1 MIDRRIFLKSA
12 AVSSLLPAAYGVF
25 HQSDAFTQTEKPT
38 EKSAL
43 SPAIAALKNRKDEAR
58 PISPAERGE
67 RQQRARELM
76 SDYKIDAVLMA
87 GGTSLRYFTGIGWGN
102 SERFSGFVLPRKGDA
117 FCIAPA
123 FEEERLREQMKL
135 FPDGDRVRILI
146 WQEDDDPYP
155 LVARGLRDAG
165 LATGTI
171 GIEERTMFVY
181 VDGVAKASPGFTLTS
196 ATPVTAGCRS
206 IKSAH
211 ELALMTLANQVTLAA
226 YEAAWKS
233 IHDGATTHDLTDLIM
248 RAYAQQ
254 GFPQGYAS
262 VQTGEFTAL
271 PHGSMQPQVIREGS
285 VVMIDDGCVAE
296 GYQADITR
304 TLVLGKPTDRMK
316 SVFEVVHKAQAAA
329 LAAARPGVECQSI
342 DAAAR
347 KVIDDA
353 GFGPGY
359 AHFTH
364 RAGHGIGMDMHE
376 WPYLVKGN
384 RQKITARM
392 TFSDEPGIY
401 LRGEFGVRLEDDMH
415 ITENGAELFTPQS
428 PSLEDPFGQA

>member
-1 MIDRRIFLKSA
+1 MFLKSA
-12 AVSSLLPAAYGVF
+12 AVSSLLTATPDVL
-25 HQSDAFTQTEKPT
+25 HQSDAFAQVENPAEKP
-38 EKSAL
+38 AL
-43 SPAIAALKNRKDEAR
+43 PAAIAALKSQKDEAR
-58 PISPAERGE
+58 PISPEERGA

-76 SDYKIDAVLMA
+76 TEDKIDAVLMT

-102 SERFSGFVLPRKGDA
+102 SERISAFMLPRKGDA
-117 FCIAPA
+117 FCISPA

-135 FPDGDRVRILI
+135 FPDGDRVRILT
-146 WQEDDDPYP
+146 WQEDEDPYS

-181 VDGVAKASPGFTLTS
+181 VDEVAKASPAYKLTS
-196 ATPVTAGCRS
+196 ATPVIAGCRS
-206 IKSAH
+206 IKSEH
-211 ELALMTLANQVTLAA
+211 ELALMKLANEVTLAA
-226 YEAAWKS
+226 YGAAWNS
-233 IHDGATTHDLTDLIM
+233 IHDGTTTRELRDLIM

-254 GFPQGYAS
+254 GFPQGEAS

-271 PHGSMQPQVIREGS
+271 PHGSMQPQVIRKGA

-304 TLVLGKPTDRMK
+304 TLVLGQATDKMK
-316 SVFEVVHKAQAAA
+316 SLFEVVHKAQAAA

-364 RAGHGIGMDMHE
+364 RVGHGIGMDMHE

-384 RQKITARM
+384 RQKTVARM

-428 PSLEDPFGQA
+428 PSLDDPFGQA

>member
-1 MIDRRIFLKSA
+1 MLLKSA
-12 AVSSLLPAAYGVF
+12 VMSSFVPVAAAAFVN
-25 HQSDAFTQTEKPT
+25 SDAFGQSESQSDPQSGKP
-38 EKSAL
+38 AL
-43 SPAIAALKNRKDEAR
+43 PPAIAALKSRKAEAQ
-58 PISPAERGE
+58 PISPAERGA
-67 RQQRARELM
+67 RQDRARELM
-76 SDYKIDAVLMA
+76 GDYRIDAILMA

-102 SERFSGFVLPRKGDA
+102 SERFSGFILPRHGDP

-135 FPDGDRVRILI
+135 FPNGDRVRILT

-165 LATGTI
+165 LSTGVI

-181 VDGVAKASPGFTLTS
+181 VDGIAKASPGFTLTS
-196 ATPVTAGCRS
+196 ATPVTAGCRC
-206 IKSAH
+206 IKSDH

-233 IHDGATTHDLTDLIM
+233 IQPGATTHDLTGLIL

-254 GFPQGYAS
+254 GFPQGSAS

-271 PHGSMQPQVIREGS
+271 PHGSIQPQVIREGS
-285 VVMIDDGCVAE
+285 IVMIDDGCLAE

-304 TLVLGKPTDRMK
+304 TLILGKPTDKMK
-316 SVFEVVHKAQAAA
+316 SVFEIVHKAQATA

-364 RAGHGIGMDMHE
+364 RVGHGIGMDMHE
-376 WPYLVKGN
+376 WPYLVKGD
-384 RQKITARM
+384 RQKTAARM

-401 LRGEFGVRLEDDMH
+401 IRGEFGVRLEDDMH
-415 ITENGAELFTPQS
+415 ITENGAALFTPQS

>member
-1 MIDRRIFLKSA
+1 MIDRRMFLKSA
-12 AVSSLLPAAYGVF
+12 AMSSLVAAGADTVV
-25 HQSDAFTQTEKPT
+25 QS

-43 SPAIAALKNRKDEAR
+43 PPAIAALKSRKDEAK

-67 RQQRARELM
+67 RQQRGRELM
-76 SDYKIDAVLMA
+76 TDFSIDAVLMA

-102 SERFSGFVLPRKGDA
+102 SERFCGFVLPRKGDA

-135 FPDGDRVRILI
+135 FPDGDRVRLLT

-155 LVARGLRDAG
+155 LLARGLRDAG
-165 LATGTI
+165 LSTGVI
-171 GIEERTMFVY
+171 GVEERTMFAY
-181 VDGVAKASPGFTLTS
+181 VDGVAKASPGYTLTS

-206 IKSAH
+206 FKSDH
-211 ELALMTLANQVTLAA
+211 ELALMKLANQVTLAA

-233 IHDGATTHDLTDLIM
+233 IHDGMTTRDLRDLII

-254 GFPQGYAS
+254 GFPQGDAS

-271 PHGSMQPQVIREGS
+271 PHGSIQPQVIREGA

-316 SVFEVVHKAQAAA
+316 SVFEVVHRAQSAA
-329 LAAARPGVECQSI
+329 LAAARPGVECQSV

-364 RAGHGIGMDMHE
+364 RVGHGIGMDMHE

-384 RQKITARM
+384 GQKLTARM

>member
-12 AVSSLLPAAYGVF
+12 AVSSLLPAASGVF
-25 HQSDAFTQTEKPT
+25 HKSDALAQTEKPT

-43 SPAIAALKNRKDEAR
+43 PPAIAALKNRQDEAR
-58 PISPAERGE
+58 PISPAERGA

-87 GGTSLRYFTGIGWGN
+87 GGTSLRYFTAIGWGN
-102 SERFSGFVLPRKGDA
+102 SERFCGFVLPRKGDA
-117 FCIAPA
+117 FCISPA

-165 LATGTI
+165 LSAGTI

-181 VDGVAKASPGFTLTS
+181 VDGVTKASPGFTLTS

-206 IKSAH
+206 IKSDH

-329 LAAARPGVECQSI
+329 LAAARPGVECQSV

-364 RAGHGIGMDMHE
+364 RVGHGIGMDMHE

-384 RQKITARM
+384 HQQTAARM

>member
-1 MIDRRIFLKSA
+1 MIDRRTFLKSA
-12 AVSSLLPAAYGVF
+12 ALTSLVPVTGELLA
-25 HQSDAFTQTEKPT
+25 QSDDRPATTP
-38 EKSAL
+38 L
-43 SPAIAALKNRKDEAR
+43 SPAVAALKSRKAEAQ

-76 SDYKIDAVLMA
+76 HEFKIDAVLMA

-102 SERFSGFVLPRKGDA
+102 SERFSGFVLPQKGDA
-117 FCIAPA
+117 FCISPA

-135 FPDGDRVRILI
+135 FPDGDRVRILS
-146 WQEDDDPYP
+146 WQEDEDPYL

-165 LATGTI
+165 ISSGVI
-171 GIEERTMFVY
+171 GIEERTMFAY
-181 VDGVAKASPGFTLTS
+181 VDRIAKAGHGFTLTN
-196 ATPVTAGCRS
+196 ATPVTGGCRS
-206 IKSAH
+206 IKSDH
-211 ELALMTLANQVTLAA
+211 ELALMKLANQVTLTA

-233 IHDGATTHDLTDLIM
+233 VNAGMTTHDLTDLIL

-262 VQTGEFTAL
+262 VQSGEFTAL
-271 PHGSMQPQVIREGS
+271 PHGSIQPQVIREGS
-285 VVMIDDGCVAE
+285 VVMIDDGCVVE

-316 SVFEVVHKAQAAA
+316 SVFDVVHKAQATA
-329 LAAARPGVECQSI
+329 LAAARPEVECQSV

-364 RAGHGIGMDMHE
+364 RVGHGIGMDMHE

-384 RQKITARM
+384 RQKLEARM

-415 ITENGAELFTPQS
+415 ITNDGAELFTPQS
-428 PSLEDPFGQA
+428 PSLEDPFGSA

>member
-12 AVSSLLPAAYGVF
+12 AVSSLLPAASGVF
-25 HQSDAFTQTEKPT
+25 HKSDALAQTEKPT

-43 SPAIAALKNRKDEAR
+43 PPAIAALKNRQDEAR

-117 FCIAPA
+117 FCVAPA

-135 FPDGDRVRILI
+135 FPDGDRVRILT

-155 LVARGLRDAG
+155 LLARGLRDAG

-206 IKSAH
+206 IKSDH

-316 SVFEVVHKAQAAA
+316 SVFEVVHK
-329 LAAARPGVECQSI
+329 
-342 DAAAR
+342 
-347 KVIDDA
+347 
-353 GFGPGY
+353 
-359 AHFTH
+359 
-364 RAGHGIGMDMHE
+364 
-376 WPYLVKGN
+376 
-384 RQKITARM
+384 
-392 TFSDEPGIY
+392 
-401 LRGEFGVRLEDDMH
+401 
-415 ITENGAELFTPQS
+415 
-428 PSLEDPFGQA
+428 

>member
-25 HQSDAFTQTEKPT
+25 HQSDAFAQTEKPT

-76 SDYKIDAVLMA
+76 NDYKIDAVLMA

-117 FCIAPA
+117 FCISPA

>member
-12 AVSSLLPAAYGVF
+12 AMSSLIPAAADIF
-25 HQSDAFTQTEKPT
+25 SQSEKP
-38 EKSAL
+38 AL
-43 SPAIAALKNRKDEAR
+43 PSAIAALKNRKDEAK
-58 PISPAERGE
+58 PISPAERGA
-67 RQQRARELM
+67 RQERARELM
-76 SDYKIDAVLMA
+76 SEYKMDALLMA

-102 SERFSGFVLPRKGDA
+102 SERFCGFVLPRKGNA

-135 FPDGDRVRILI
+135 FPDGDRVRILT
-146 WQEDDDPYP
+146 WQEDEDPY
-155 LVARGLRDAG
+155 LLLARGLQDAS
-165 LATGTI
+165 LTAGTI
-171 GIEERTMFVY
+171 GVEERTSFVY
-181 VDGVAKASPGFTLTS
+181 VDGITRASPGFTLIS

-206 IKSAH
+206 IKSNH
-211 ELALMTLANQVTLAA
+211 ELALMSLADQVTLAA

-233 IHDGATTHDLTDLIM
+233 IHDGATTHDLTDLVM
-248 RAYAQQ
+248 RAYSQQ
-254 GFPQGYAS
+254 GFPQGS
-262 VQTGEFTAL
+262 VSAQTGAFTAL
-271 PHGSMQPQVIREGS
+271 PHGSIQPQVIREGA
-285 VVMIDDGCVAE
+285 VVMIDDGCVVE

-304 TLVLGKPTDRMK
+304 TLVLGKPSDKMK
-316 SVFEVVHKAQAAA
+316 SVFDVVHKAQATA
-329 LAAARPGVECQSI
+329 LAAARPRTECQNV

-364 RAGHGIGMDMHE
+364 RVGHGIGMDMHE
-376 WPYLVKGN
+376 WPYLVKKN
-384 RQKITARM
+384 QQKLAARM

-415 ITENGAELFTPQS
+415 ITENGAALFTPQS
-428 PSLEDPFGQA
+428 PSLEDPFGGS

>member
-1 MIDRRIFLKSA
+1 MIDRRVFLKSA
-12 AVSSLLPAAYGVF
+12 ALSSLLTVAPDAF
-25 HQSDAFTQTEKPT
+25 HQSDAFAQTENPAEKPT
-38 EKSAL
+38 L
-43 SPAIAALKNRKDEAR
+43 PPAIADLKSRKEEAH
-58 PISPAERGE
+58 PISPAERGA

-76 SDYKIDAVLMA
+76 SDYKIDAVLMV

-117 FCIAPA
+117 FCISPA

-146 WQEDDDPYP
+146 WQEDEDPYP
-155 LVARGLRDAG
+155 LLARGLRDAG
-165 LATGTI
+165 FATGMI
-171 GIEERTMFVY
+171 GIEERTSFVF
-181 VDGVAKASPGFTLTS
+181 VDGLAKASPAYTLTS

-206 IKSAH
+206 IKSEH
-211 ELALMTLANQVTLAA
+211 ELALMKLANEITLTA
-226 YEAAWKS
+226 YEATWKS
-233 IHDGATTHDLTDLIM
+233 IHDGVTTHELRDLIM

-254 GFPQGYAS
+254 GFPQGEAS
-262 VQTGEFTAL
+262 VQTGEFTAQ
-271 PHGSMQPQVIREGS
+271 PHGSIQPQVIREGAI
-285 VVMIDDGCVAE
+285 VMIDDGCLVE

-304 TLVLGKPTDRMK
+304 TLVLGKPTDKMK
-316 SVFEVVHKAQAAA
+316 AVFEVVHKAQAMA
-329 LAAARPGVECQSI
+329 LGAARPGVDCQSI

-364 RAGHGIGMDMHE
+364 RVGHGIGMDMHE

-384 RQKITARM
+384 RQKTAARM

-428 PSLEDPFGQA
+428 PSLDDPFGQA

>member
-12 AVSSLLPAAYGVF
+12 VMSASLLTDAETFAQPDKPAL
-25 HQSDAFTQTEKPT
+25 P
-38 EKSAL
+38 
-43 SPAIAALKNRKDEAR
+43 PAIAALNSRKDEAK
-58 PISPAERGE
+58 PISPAERGA
-67 RQQRARELM
+67 RQQRARESM
-76 SDYKIDAVLMA
+76 SDFSVDAVLMA

-102 SERFSGFVLPRKGDA
+102 SERFYGFVLPRKGDA

-135 FPDGDRVRILI
+135 FPDGDRVRILT
-146 WQEDDDPYP
+146 WQEDDDPYS
-155 LVARGLRDAG
+155 LLSRGLHDAG
-165 LATGTI
+165 LSTGVI
-171 GIEERTMFVY
+171 GLEERTMFAY

-206 IKSAH
+206 IKSDH
-211 ELALMTLANQVTLAA
+211 ELALMKLANQVTLAA

-233 IHDGATTHDLTDLIM
+233 IHDGMTTRDLRDLII

-254 GFPQGYAS
+254 GFPQGDAS

-271 PHGSMQPQVIREGS
+271 PHGSIQPQVIREGAI
-285 VVMIDDGCVAE
+285 VMIDDGCIVE

-304 TLVLGKPTDRMK
+304 TLVFGKPTDKMK
-316 SVFEVVHKAQAAA
+316 STFDTVHKAQSAA
-329 LAAARPGVECQSI
+329 LAATRPDVECQSI
-342 DAAAR
+342 DTAAR
-347 KVIDDA
+347 KVIDAA

-359 AHFTH
+359 SHFTH
-364 RAGHGIGMDMHE
+364 RVGHGIGMDMHE
-376 WPYLVKGN
+376 WPYLVRGN
-384 RQKITARM
+384 RQKTAARM

>member
-12 AVSSLLPAAYGVF
+12 ALSSLLTAAPVVF
-25 HQSDAFTQTEKPT
+25 HKSDALAQTENPA

-43 SPAIAALKNRKDEAR
+43 PPAIAALKSRKDEAR
-58 PISPAERGE
+58 PISPAERGA

-76 SDYKIDAVLMA
+76 SDYKLDAVLMA
-87 GGTSLRYFTGIGWGN
+87 GSTSLRYFTGIGWGN

-135 FPDGDRVRILI
+135 FPDGDRVRILT

-155 LVARGLRDAG
+155 LVGRGLRDAG
-165 LATGTI
+165 LATATI
-171 GIEERTMFVY
+171 GVEERTMFVY
-181 VDGVAKASPGFTLTS
+181 MDGVEKSSPGFTLTS

-206 IKSAH
+206 IKSDH

-233 IHDGATTHDLTDLIM
+233 IQPGATTRELTELIM

-254 GFPQGYAS
+254 GFPQGSAS
-262 VQTGEFTAL
+262 VQTGEFTAS
-271 PHGSMQPQVIREGS
+271 PHGSIQPQVIREGA
-285 VVMIDDGCVAE
+285 VVMIDDGCLAE

-304 TLVLGKPTDRMK
+304 TLVMGKPTDRMK
-316 SVFEVVHKAQAAA
+316 SVFEVVHKAQASA
-329 LAAARPGVECQSI
+329 LAAARPGVECQSV

-364 RAGHGIGMDMHE
+364 RVGHGIGMDMHE

-384 RQKITARM
+384 RQKIAARM

-415 ITENGAELFTPQS
+415 ITEDGAELFTPQS

>member
-1 MIDRRIFLKSA
+1 MFLKTA
-12 AVSSLLPAAYGVF
+12 AATSLLPAAAGVLQ
-25 HQSDAFTQTEKPT
+25 QSDAFAQTEKPI
-38 EKSAL
+38 EKPAL
-43 SPAIAALKNRKDEAR
+43 PAPIAALKSRKDEAR
-58 PISPAERGE
+58 PISPAERGA

-76 SDYKIDAVLMA
+76 SDYKMDAILMA

-102 SERFSGFVLPRKGDA
+102 SERFSGFVLPRTGDS

-135 FPDGDRVRILI
+135 FPDGDRVRILT
-146 WQEDDDPYP
+146 WQEDEDPYP

-165 LATGTI
+165 LTTGTI

-181 VDGVAKASPGFTLTS
+181 ADGVAKASPGFRLIS

-206 IKSAH
+206 IKSDH

-233 IHDGATTHDLTDLIM
+233 IHDSATTHDLTDLIL

-262 VQTGEFTAL
+262 VQTGEFTAS
-271 PHGSMQPQVIREGS
+271 PHGSIQPQVIREGAI
-285 VVMIDDGCVAE
+285 VMIDDGCLAE

-364 RAGHGIGMDMHE
+364 RVGHGIGMDMHE

-384 RQKITARM
+384 RQKTAARM

-428 PSLEDPFGQA
+428 PSLENPFGQA

>member
-25 HQSDAFTQTEKPT
+25 HQSDAFAQTEKPT

-76 SDYKIDAVLMA
+76 NDYKIDAVLMA

>member
-1 MIDRRIFLKSA
+1 MFLKSA
-12 AVSSLLPAAYGVF
+12 AMSSLIPAAAGTL
-25 HQSDAFTQTEKPT
+25 HSSDAFAQTARPTEKP
-38 EKSAL
+38 AL
-43 SPAIAALKNRKDEAR
+43 PSAIAALRSRKDEAH
-58 PISPAERGE
+58 PISPAERGT

-76 SDYKIDAVLMA
+76 TDYRIDAILLA

-102 SERFSGFVLPRKGDA
+102 SERFSALVLPRKGDA

-135 FPDGDRVRILI
+135 FPDGDRVRILT

-155 LVARGLRDAG
+155 LVATGLRDAG
-165 LATGTI
+165 LSTGTI

-181 VDGVAKASPGFTLTS
+181 VDGVAKANPGFTLTS

-206 IKSAH
+206 IKSDH
-211 ELALMTLANQVTLAA
+211 ELALMTLANQVTLAG

-233 IHDGATTHDLTDLIM
+233 IHDGATTHDLTDLIL

-254 GFPQGYAS
+254 GFPEGYAS
-262 VQTGEFTAL
+262 VQTGEFTAS
-271 PHGSMQPQVIREGS
+271 PHGSIQPQVIREGAI
-285 VVMIDDGCVAE
+285 VMIDDGCLAE

-304 TLVLGKPTDRMK
+304 TLVLGKPTDKMK
-316 SVFEVVHKAQAAA
+316 SVFDVVHKAQAAA

-342 DAAAR
+342 DSAAR

-364 RAGHGIGMDMHE
+364 RVGHGIGMNMHE

-384 RQKITARM
+384 RQKLAARM

-415 ITENGAELFTPQS
+415 ITESGARLFTPQS
-428 PSLEDPFGQA
+428 PSLEDPFGQS

>member
-25 HQSDAFTQTEKPT
+25 HQSDAFAQTEKPT

-316 SVFEVVHKAQAAA
+316 SVFEVVHKAQAVA
-329 LAAARPGVECQSI
+329 LAAARPGVECQSV

-353 GFGPGY
+353 GIGPGY

-364 RAGHGIGMDMHE
+364 RVGHGIGMDMHE

-384 RQKITARM
+384 RQQIAARM

-428 PSLEDPFGQA
+428 RSLEDPFGQA

>member
-25 HQSDAFTQTEKPT
+25 HQSDAFAQTEKPT